1 MTIAVLF
8 PHYHHPAI
16 EERYASWQSELLLR
30 AGEIHRYDPDEWARD
45 VVAEVNAEYVLV
57 ISDPLLLAPAGLA
70 QSLSAILGDAFAAV
84 PVSNESEEAR
94 QQVAPPAAYV
104 TLREL
109 EAVAAEVAA
118 QSSGVERVTWGAAD
132 PAVYLCRTTSL
143 KSLKTTLRDA
153 LRGRQVAIARGV
165 YAHRWSS
172 MRGQPRLDLL
182 DRISTDAKSILEFG
196 CGEAPLGAALKRRQQ
211 CRVVGIELD
220 PKAAAIARK
229 RIDDVY
235 CGDALQIVDILDERF
250 DWMIGGDIVEHLDEP
265 WSFLSTLRRISKPG
279 GRLLLSLPNLA
290 NASVIN
296 DLLQGRFDYV
306 YMGLTCVG
314 HVRFFTRRSIDEM
327 LTIAGWRTE
336 TIEPQP
342 MILSPAAEELIN
354 KLTTAGIAFS
364 RDDLLAPGYYVT
376 AVNG

>member
-45 VVAEVNAEYVLV
+45 VVAEVNAEHVLV

-70 QSLSAILGDAFAAV
+70 ESLSAILGDAFAAV

-143 KSLKTTLRDA
+143 KSLQTTLRDA
-153 LRGRQVAIARGV
+153 LRGREVAIARGV

-196 CGEAPLGAALKRRQQ
+196 CGEAPLGAALKRRQP